1 MDDSVKQKVT
11 PEISAEENWL
21 RHFQSLH
28 SNDLLNPDHQN
39 VVNELRKQQ
48 DSKMQSRPLDY
59 PITELEIR
67 TAVKKLKNNKSP
79 YSDKI
84 RNEMI
89 EASLNEMMPVCHKL
103 FNNILNGGSMPLMWC
118 SGLITPIFK
127 SGGRNDPTNYRGIC
141 VSSCLGK
148 LFCSILNQR
157 LMEHVNSLNILH
169 NSQIGFL
176 PNNRTADHVL
186 TLRTLIDKYVHC
198 HQEKVYACF
207 VDVRKAFEPWSHL
220 FNTCVSRRPV
230 IIDTFHRS
238 YSRDNFLQDYV
249 GFCNFFYHVLVK
261 QFLRKTDSGLMFS
274 PSDDAS
280 RGIYIVCFK
289 PWLSPLTKTDIC

>member
-1 MDDSVKQKVT
+1 MLRHTIILSVAIRSVQLRPARNPTCSSRSFSSSIVLICSEITLQNTSLLAMLKGMMPRQFLQWLRSPFLAASLADLSST
-11 PEISAEENWL
+11 PVVLAPHSVSGGRGPKEHPLTLQPPALITSGSVLSHPGAYPFFNFFIAFLISARVMRPVFMFRSSLSSTSGGMGGSSWL
-21 RHFQSLH
+21 LT
-28 SNDLLNPDHQN
+28 
-39 VVNELRKQQ
+39 
-48 DSKMQSRPLDY
+48 PLDY

-89 EASLNEMMPVCHKL
+89 KASLNEMMPVYHKL
-103 FNNILNGGSMPLMWC
+103 FNNILNGGSMSLMWC

-176 PNNRTADHVL
+176 PNN
-186 TLRTLIDKYVHC
+186 
-198 HQEKVYACF
+198 
-207 VDVRKAFEPWSHL
+207 
-220 FNTCVSRRPV
+220 
-230 IIDTFHRS
+230 
-238 YSRDNFLQDYV
+238 
-249 GFCNFFYHVLVK
+249 
-261 QFLRKTDSGLMFS
+261 
-274 PSDDAS
+274 
-280 RGIYIVCFK
+280 
-289 PWLSPLTKTDIC
+289 